1 MWRMAFAALCILV
14 GVSAGFPQSQM
25 SSGDIKG
32 TVTDLQGGSLAGA
45 TLRLKNIETGL
56 TRQAVADM
64 SGDWHF
70 FVVPPG
76 AYEVR
81 AEQPGF
87 VTMTRLPIHVTVGA
101 TVDMDLRLEIAGAS
115 AEVLVQADS
124 PILEIEKTQQSDTIT
139 AERIDNLP
147 INQRNFLGYSMLT
160 SGVTDSAGLNTFSL
174 PQAPTSN
181 LSFLGQNGRSNSV
194 TIDGV
199 DNNDAAVGSER
210 STLSQDAVQ
219 EFQINRSN
227 YSAEF
232 GRASGGLINI
242 VSRSGTN
249 DWHGTV
255 FSYFRNQALDAR
267 NSFAFGPN
275 GSPVDPPYSRWQAGF
290 AFGGPIR
297 SDRTFYF
304 LSYEGLRQRESRF
317 VTFMENTAAFQP
329 SASQAALIDALAASG
344 SPSFIV
350 LGNQLTSALTTS
362 RSVYPDTVKLL
373 EANSGVFPYKS
384 NNNTASLR
392 LDHSWNSSH
401 QLFAR
406 LTFTDTDTVGGSFG
420 GLKAPSRAAN
430 YKIQDYALAAGET
443 AYLGSSRV
451 NEFRFQFA
459 NRDYDTL
466 PADPIGPEVTINGF
480 VALGR
485 DFYLPSLR
493 NEKRIQLLD
502 NFTIAMGKHVL
513 KFGGDANVVPIDT
526 TTEVFFGGR
535 FIFGEAVPL
544 ASVIDSAAGAGT
556 SSAIAAALTSVA
568 ANLAAPVSSLQA
580 FNFGLPIAY
589 QQGFGDPQAKLSNTQ
604 LSGYVED
611 RYRAAENVTFD
622 FGLRY
627 DVELQPAPIHRDMNN
642 FAPRF
647 GFAYSPVPR
656 LLIRG
661 GYGIY
666 YAPVYEA
673 LGFIGRVLNGQQIS
687 QIFVPLTGLPA
698 LGITS
703 TSAQVWGTVKA
714 NGILGKRTITASDI
728 APLGLVPG
736 TTPPVLLATDAGLVN
751 PYSQHWSLGVER
763 EVAGFNIGAVYQA
776 NRGLKLIRS
785 RNVNLKQ
792 VGTNAYGPA
801 FGPIDATILQDNQ
814 VESSGG
820 SIYNGLT
827 VNATKRFSR
836 YYQFQTSYTVG
847 KAIDD
852 TTDFITDLQ
861 AANQLNLRGE
871 RSLSTFDQRQRL
883 VVSGVFQSPIQ
894 SGMRFGKILSG
905 MTLAPILSL
914 SSGHP
919 FNLLMGFDANGDT
932 QANTD
937 RPAFAGRNTGIGP
950 GYASFNLRLAKEFV
964 LDDSLRIE
972 AMADAFNLFNRVN
985 FSGVNNVV
993 GNMTIT
999 NVRVE
1004 GNRALPPSAPLAFT
1018 SAADPRQ
1025 IQLGLKFKW

>member
-1 MWRMAFAALCILV
+1 MWRMAFAALWILA

-32 TVTDLQGGSLAGA
+32 TVTDLQGGSLSGA
-45 TLRLKNIETGL
+45 TIRLKNIETGL
-56 TRQAVADM
+56 TRQATTDM

-87 VTMTRLPIHVTVGA
+87 VAMTRLPIHVTVGA
-101 TVDMDLRLEIAGAS
+101 TIDVDLRLEIAGAS
-115 AEVLVQADS
+115 SEVLVQADS

-139 AERIDNLP
+139 EERIDNLP
-147 INQRNFLGYSMLT
+147 INQRNYLGYSMLT

-199 DNNDAAVGSER
+199 DNNDAAVGAER
-210 STLSQDAVQ
+210 STVSQDAVQ

-227 YSAEF
+227 FSAEF

-242 VSRSGTN
+242 VSKSGTN
-249 DWHGTV
+249 DWHGTL

-267 NSFAFGPN
+267 NPFAFGPN
-275 GSPVDPPYSRWQAGF
+275 GSPTDPPYSRWQAGF
-290 AFGGPIR
+290 AFGGPIK

-329 SASQAALIDALAASG
+329 SASQAALIDALTATG
-344 SPSFIV
+344 NPSFV
-350 LGNQLTSALTTS
+350 GLGNQLRSALTTS
-362 RSVYPDTVKLL
+362 STVYPDTLKLL
-373 EANSGVFPYKS
+373 EANSGVFPFKS

-392 LDHSWNSSH
+392 LDHSWSASN

-430 YKIQDYALAAGET
+430 YKIQDYAIAAGDT
-443 AYLGSSRV
+443 AYFGSSRV

-466 PADPIGPEVTINGF
+466 PADPIGPEITINGL
-480 VALGR
+480 VGLGR

-493 NEKRIQLLD
+493 NEKRVQLLD
-502 NFTIAMGKHVL
+502 NFTIALGKHVL
-513 KFGGDANVVPIDT
+513 KFGGDANIVPIDT

-544 ASVIDSAAGAGT
+544 ASIIDSAAGAGT
-556 SSAIAAALTSVA
+556 SSAIATALPSYV
-568 ANLAAPVSSLQA
+568 ANLAAPVSSLQS
-580 FNFGLPIAY
+580 FNFGLPIVY
-589 QQGFGDPQAKLSNTQ
+589 QQGFGDPRATLSNTQ
-604 LSGYVED
+604 LSGYVQD
-611 RYRAAENVTFD
+611 RYRAADKVTFD

-627 DVELQPAPIHRDMNN
+627 DVELQPTPIHRDTNN

-647 GFAYSPVPR
+647 GFTYTPASK

-698 LGITS
+698 
-703 TSAQVWGTVKA
+703 
-714 NGILGKRTITASDI
+714 
-728 APLGLVPG
+728 
-736 TTPPVLLATDAGLVN
+736 
-751 PYSQHWSLGVER
+751 
-763 EVAGFNIGAVYQA
+763 
-776 NRGLKLIRS
+776 
-785 RNVNLKQ
+785 
-792 VGTNAYGPA
+792 
-801 FGPIDATILQDNQ
+801 
-814 VESSGG
+814 
-820 SIYNGLT
+820 
-827 VNATKRFSR
+827 
-836 YYQFQTSYTVG
+836 
-847 KAIDD
+847 
-852 TTDFITDLQ
+852 
-861 AANQLNLRGE
+861 
-871 RSLSTFDQRQRL
+871 
-883 VVSGVFQSPIQ
+883 
-894 SGMRFGKILSG
+894 
-905 MTLAPILSL
+905 
-914 SSGHP
+914 
-919 FNLLMGFDANGDT
+919 
-932 QANTD
+932 
-937 RPAFAGRNTGIGP
+937 
-950 GYASFNLRLAKEFV
+950 
-964 LDDSLRIE
+964 
-972 AMADAFNLFNRVN
+972 
-985 FSGVNNVV
+985 
-993 GNMTIT
+993 
-999 NVRVE
+999 
-1004 GNRALPPSAPLAFT
+1004 
-1018 SAADPRQ
+1018 
-1025 IQLGLKFKW
+1025 